1 MIMGILI
8 ALFRGTAVA
17 TTIIFALALL
27 KHLII
32 AFGFLFA
39 IIKFAIVLV
48 FLILL
53 VSIAVAMLRD
63 WSQKSGTK
71 DA

>member
-1 MIMGILI
+1 MVMGILI
-8 ALFRGTAVA
+8 ALTRGTAVVA
-17 TTIIFALALL
+17 AIMFGFALL
-27 KHLII
+27 KRLVI

-39 IIKFAIVLV
+39 IIKFAIVLAFV
-48 FLILL
+48 VLL

-63 WSQKSGTK
+63 WSGQKK

>member
-1 MIMGILI
+1 MVMGILI
-8 ALFRGTAVA
+8 ALSRGTAVA
-17 TTIIFALALL
+17 AAVMFGFALL
-27 KHLII
+27 KHLVI

-39 IIKFAIVLV
+39 IIKFAIVLAFV
-48 FLILL
+48 LLL

-63 WSQKSGTK
+63 WGQKK

>member
-1 MIMGILI
+1 MGILI

-17 TTIIFALALL
+17 TSIIFALALL
-27 KHLII
+27 KWLII

-39 IIKFAIVLV
+39 ILKFAIVLIFV
-48 FLILL
+48 VLL
-53 VSIAVAMLRD
+53 VSIGVAMLRD
-63 WSQKSGTK
+63 WSQKTNTK

>member
-1 MIMGILI
+1 MGILI

-17 TTIIFALALL
+17 TSIIFAFALL
-27 KHLII
+27 KKLII

-39 IIKFAIVLV
+39 IIKFAIVLIFV
-48 FLILL
+48 VLL

-63 WSQKSGTK
+63 WSQKSNAK